1 MQAIILARR
10 TRNVEND
17 WIVRV
22 LDESGACKRQE
33 SRTVNRNVTRGE
45 LKQIKF
51 TSKASVAVPINS
63 VRLHLDLA
71 RFCFLHLLVDFVLVP
86 GLFLAVFERF
96 APPAGPDPFRFAAFF
111 VLLLGFW
118 LWVFLLFFLPSAS

>member
-22 LDESGACKRQE
+22 LDVSGACERQE
-33 SRTVNRNVTRGE
+33 SRTVNRNIGHGE

-51 TSKASVAVPINS
+51 ASKASVTVPINS
-63 VRLHLDLA
+63 VRLHFD
-71 RFCFLHLLVDFVLVP
+71 
-86 GLFLAVFERF
+86 
-96 APPAGPDPFRFAAFF
+96 
-111 VLLLGFW
+111 
-118 LWVFLLFFLPSAS
+118 